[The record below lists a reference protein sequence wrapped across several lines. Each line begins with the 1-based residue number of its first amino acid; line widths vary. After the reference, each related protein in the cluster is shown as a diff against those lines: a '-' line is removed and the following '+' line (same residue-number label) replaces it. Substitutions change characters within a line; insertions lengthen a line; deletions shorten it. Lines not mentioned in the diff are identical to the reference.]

1 MMLWE
6 FPSIAGYGSGMA
18 TAAACTI
25 ATAQVPSLAM
35 GPSNDVGV
43 TKKKKKWCYDVQL
56 LYLSTFVLCTYTFVY
71 VLLNKKSVC
80 AAWVHWKEGKEEEG
94 KAEEEDE
101 REEVI
106 WFKPGISHC
115 PMENGQPVSSW
126 SPKRQKMTSRQFL
139 QGPIFFLSQKKKKKE
154 DNEAQ
159 PQPGSQAPI
168 KADVKQI
175 YSSTLPCFYVRL
187 CFRGA
192 HPSLR
197 RLKWA
202 RFKRRPFF
210 LP

>member
-18 TAAACTI
+18 TAAACTT

-94 KAEEEDE
+94 KAEEDE

-115 PMENGQPVSSW
+115 PMENGQRPPGVPRDRKW
-126 SPKRQKMTSRQFL
+126 RQGSFL
-139 QGPIFFLSQKKKKKE
+139 KGLFFFKSKKKKRQTRKKKE
-154 DNEAQ
+154 WGSKSTTEA
-159 PQPGSQAPI
+159 PAF
-168 KADVKQI
+168 
-175 YSSTLPCFYVRL
+175 YSDIC
-187 CFRGA
+187 
-192 HPSLR
+192 HPT
-197 RLKWA
+197 A
-202 RFKRRPFF
+202 A
-210 LP
+210 